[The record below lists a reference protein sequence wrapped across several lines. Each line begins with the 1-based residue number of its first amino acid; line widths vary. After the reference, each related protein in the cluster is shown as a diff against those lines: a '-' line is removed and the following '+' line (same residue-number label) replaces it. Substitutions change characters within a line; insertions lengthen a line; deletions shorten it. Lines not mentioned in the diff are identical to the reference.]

1 MDNQKFAPSYPRELD
16 LRYPKVGS
24 INPTVALSLLFM
36 DTAEVLSVPIDAF
49 EPQDLV
55 LGVSRPSQTP
65 PCPGPGSADPERCR
79 RWPG

>member
-24 INPTVALSLLFM
+24 TNPTVALSLLFV

-55 LGVSRPSQTP
+55 LGVSNSPPTP
-65 PCPGPGSADPERCR
+65 VAEGHSTY
-79 RWPG
+79 

>member
-1 MDNQKFAPSYPRELD
+1 MDNQKFAPSYPRDLD

-24 INPTVALSLLFM
+24 TNPTVALSLLFM

-55 LGVSRPSQTP
+55 LGVNYSLPTP
-65 PCPGPGSADPERCR
+65 RVRGQGTD
-79 RWPG
+79 